1 MAQRTAP
8 AAYSQQ
14 LTTTNGRQPR
24 SLRALLLR
32 VGPALLA
39 RLLGTAD
46 GHAVAAMAARELS
59 LILRSREWHR
69 LLALWTVAAAAL
81 LSLPILFRS
90 EIGSWQ
96 SPTNAGWFV
105 LCGYGLQVGV
115 WLTMVQWTVSRLRR
129 DLYNDR
135 LDELLLTRCSA
146 ADIAMGEALAAA
158 VASLWL
164 VLATAPVCVLL
175 SAMAGHGI
183 DAAVQLAL
191 TLAPTAAFGV
201 WFGMGWGLAFTLR
214 RSAAIVAM
222 TDWWV
227 KTPMLPIWFIWAVL
241 GFIPLFWGV
250 LALIPG
256 GKLVLLTAL
265 GVFQWVVQKV
275 VWHLNPLL
283 TIGAAIHYWPSTW
296 LTDWLV
302 LVVLM
307 LFMMRKSMDAIQISL
322 ATLPERDIVRKE
334 ADHWIHHDGH
344 FFTQYSDNRR
354 RQANYRDGGNPIA
367 AFDVALGHRVYLHP
381 FLWAVAIMLY
391 LFLLA
396 WSLLVPTMGADTGV
410 AAVLVPATGA
420 LLLMSGGVA
429 VSFGWERDQHRWP
442 TLAVLPVSDLRL
454 ALGKIKGV
462 VRPTLWVGLVA
473 SLTALLLGWRGA
485 IHAES
490 ALWLSL
496 HVLLFPVT
504 LAFVSATLALTT
516 PTVGEAIFRWAVL
529 GAIPTLAFVL
539 PPPIGGEGGL
549 ALPFSPPFL
558 VLILVLRGPSPELIR
573 GAWISLGLE
582 VFGILASLLILG
594 LLLRRWTVGE
604 RD

>member
-1 MAQRTAP
+1 MAQRTVP
-8 AAYSQQ
+8 VTYSGL
-14 LTTTNGRQPR
+14 LTPSGGRQR
-24 SLRALLLR
+24 LSLRALLARL
-32 VGPALLA
+32 GPGLLA

-59 LILRSREWHR
+59 LILRSRDWHR
-69 LLALWTVAAAAL
+69 LLGMWAVITAAVL
-81 LSLPILFRS
+81 FLPILYRS
-90 EIGSWQ
+90 EIGNWQ
-96 SPTNAGWFV
+96 SPNGLGWFV
-105 LCGYGLQVGV
+105 LCGYGLQFGV
-115 WLTMVQWTVSRLRR
+115 WLTMVQWTVNRLRR

-164 VLATAPVCVLL
+164 VAVAAPACVLL
-175 SAMAGHGI
+175 GALAGQGP
-183 DAAVQLAL
+183 DAALRLAL
-191 TLAPTAAFGV
+191 TLAPSAAFGV

-227 KTPMLPIWFIWAVL
+227 KTPMMPIWFFWGAL
-241 GFIPLFWGV
+241 CFIPLLWGM

-256 GKLVLLTAL
+256 GNQLLLTAL
-265 GVFQWVVQKV
+265 GIFQWAVQKV

-283 TIGAAIHYWPSTW
+283 TVGAVVHYWPSTW
-296 LTDWLV
+296 FTDWLV
-302 LVVLM
+302 LMVLM
-307 LFMMRKSMDAIQISL
+307 LFMMRKSMDAIQVSL
-322 ATLPERDIVRKE
+322 SSLPERDIIRKD

-344 FFTQYSDNRR
+344 FFTQYSDDRR
-354 RQANYRDGGNPIA
+354 RQAIYRDGGNPIA

-391 LFLLA
+391 LFLLG
-396 WSLLVPTMGADTGV
+396 WSLLVPNLGSGTGV

-442 TLAVLPVSDLRL
+442 TLAVLPISNIRM

-462 VRPTLWVGLVA
+462 VRPTLWIGLVA

-485 IHAES
+485 IHAEA

-496 HVLLFPVT
+496 HVLLFPVA

-516 PTVGEAIFRWAVL
+516 PTVGEALFRWAVL

-558 VLILVLRGPSPELIR
+558 VLILVLNGPSPELIR
-573 GAWISLGLE
+573 GAWVSLGLE
-582 VFGILASLLILG
+582 VFGIVASLLILG

>member
-1 MAQRTAP
+1 
-8 AAYSQQ
+8 
-14 LTTTNGRQPR
+14 
-24 SLRALLLR
+24 
-32 VGPALLA
+32 LLA
-39 RLLGTAD
+39 RFLGTAD
-46 GHAVAAMAARELS
+46 GHAVAAMAAREFS
-59 LILRSREWHR
+59 LILRSRDWHR
-69 LLALWTVAAAAL
+69 LLGMWAVITGAL
-81 LSLPILFRS
+81 LFLPILYRS

-96 SPTNAGWFV
+96 SPTGTGWFV
-105 LCGYGLQVGV
+105 ICGYGLQIGV

-129 DLYNDR
+129 DLYNNR

-164 VLATAPVCVLL
+164 VAVAAPVCVLL
-175 SAMAGHGI
+175 ASVAGRGP
-183 DAAVQLAL
+183 DVALRLAL

-227 KTPMLPIWFIWAVL
+227 KTPMMPIWFFWAAL
-241 GFIPLFWGV
+241 GLFPLLWGMV
-250 LALIPG
+250 ALIPG
-256 GKLVLLTAL
+256 GNLFLLTLL
-265 GVFQWVVQKV
+265 GVFQWVVQQV
-275 VWHLNPLL
+275 VWHFNPLL
-283 TIGAAIHYWPSTW
+283 TVGAVVGFWPSNW
-296 LTDWLV
+296 FTDWVVML
-302 LVVLM
+302 VLM

-322 ATLPERDIVRKE
+322 SSLPERDIVRKDT
-334 ADHWIHHDGH
+334 DHWIHHDGH
-344 FFTQYSDNRR
+344 FFTQYSDDRR
-354 RQANYRDGGNPIA
+354 RQALYRDGGNPIA

-381 FLWAVAIMLY
+381 FLWAIAIMLY
-391 LFLLA
+391 LSLLG
-396 WSLLVPTMGADTGV
+396 WSLLVPSMGTGTGV

-442 TLAVLPVSDLRL
+442 TLAVLPVSNIRL

-473 SLTALLLGWRGA
+473 SFTALVLGWRGA
-485 IHAES
+485 IHIDS

-516 PTVGEAIFRWAVL
+516 PTVGEALFRWAVL

-539 PPPIGGEGGL
+539 PPPIGGEGGW

-558 VLILVLRGPSPELIR
+558 VLVLVLNGPSPELIH
-573 GAWISLGLE
+573 GAWVSLGLE
-582 VFGILASLLILG
+582 LFGIITSLLILG

>member
-8 AAYSQQ
+8 ATSSVL
-14 LTTTNGRQPR
+14 LTPGERQRQTLRDLLVRLGPR
-24 SLRALLLR
+24 LLVR
-32 VGPALLA
+32 F
-39 RLLGTAD
+39 LGTAD
-46 GHAVAAMAARELS
+46 GHAVAAMAVRELS
-59 LILRSREWHR
+59 LILRSRDWHR
-69 LLALWTVAAAAL
+69 LLGIWAVVTSAILF
-81 LSLPILFRS
+81 LPILFRS

-96 SPTNAGWFV
+96 SPSGTGWFV
-105 LCGYGLQVGV
+105 LCGYALQIGV
-115 WLTMVQWTVSRLRR
+115 WFTMVQWTVNRLRR

-164 VLATAPVCVLL
+164 VVVAAPACVLL
-175 SAMAGHGI
+175 TAVAGRGP
-183 DAAVQLAL
+183 DAALRLAL
-191 TLAPTAAFGV
+191 TLAPSAAFGV

-214 RSAAIVAM
+214 RSAAMVAM

-227 KTPMLPIWFIWAVL
+227 KTPMMPIWFFWAAL
-241 GFIPLFWGV
+241 GLFPLLWGMV
-250 LALIPG
+250 ALIPG
-256 GKLVLLTAL
+256 GNLFLLTAL
-265 GVFQWVVQKV
+265 GVFQWAVQQV
-275 VWHLNPLL
+275 VWHFNPLL
-283 TIGAAIHYWPSTW
+283 TVGAVVGFWPSTW
-296 LTDWLV
+296 FTDWV
-302 LVVLM
+302 VMIVLM
-307 LFMMRKSMDAIQISL
+307 FFMMRKSMDAIQISL
-322 ATLPERDIVRKE
+322 SSLPERDNIRKD
-334 ADHWIHHDGH
+334 ADHWVHHDGH
-344 FFTQYSDNRR
+344 FFTQYSDDRR
-354 RQANYRDGGNPIA
+354 RQALYRDGGNPIA

-381 FLWAVAIMLY
+381 FLWALAIMLY
-391 LFLLA
+391 LFLLG
-396 WSLLVPTMGADTGV
+396 WSMLVPTMGTVTGV

-442 TLAVLPVSDLRL
+442 TLAVLPISNIRL

-473 SLTALLLGWRGA
+473 SLTALMLGWRGA
-485 IHAES
+485 IHTDA

-496 HVLLFPVT
+496 HVVLFPVT

-516 PTVGEAIFRWAVL
+516 PTVGEALFRWAVL

-539 PPPIGGEGGL
+539 PPPIGGEGGW

-558 VLILVLRGPSPELIR
+558 VLVLVLSGPSPELIR

-582 VFGILASLLILG
+582 VFGIITSLLILG